1 MFQNLMEAI
10 SAAGVCLFTSYP
22 VFPGYVFDHP
32 NAPITRAV
40 TWAMPHLGPVIKVMN
55 HYGKALQLYIPLIPH
70 TRAIELSTGMKMT
83 LGDFLTV
90 GERGYN
96 TERVANMVLGQ
107 KPGADKLPKK
117 LTDTLQDPNNPKT
130 KVPLKEMLVSYYS
143 NRQWVNGVPTRKV
156 LKRLGIDIPSAEEF
170 PYAY

>member
-1 MFQNLMEAI
+1 
-10 SAAGVCLFTSYP
+10 
-22 VFPGYVFDHP
+22 
-32 NAPITRAV
+32 
-40 TWAMPHLGPVIKVMN
+40 
-55 HYGKALQLYIPLIPH
+55 
-70 TRAIELSTGMKMT
+70 
-83 LGDFLTV
+83 
-90 GERGYN
+90 
-96 TERVANMVLGQ
+96 MVLGQ

-117 LTDTLQDPNNPKT
+117 LTDTLQDPKNPKT